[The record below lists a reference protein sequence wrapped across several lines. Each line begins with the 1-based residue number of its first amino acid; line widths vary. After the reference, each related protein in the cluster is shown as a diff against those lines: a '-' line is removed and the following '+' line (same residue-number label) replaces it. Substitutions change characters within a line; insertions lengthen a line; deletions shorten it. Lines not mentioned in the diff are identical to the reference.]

1 MNNLEKFAAAKAPL
15 QADVANAKG
24 ELDAAINH
32 LASMPESLERRKAV
46 ATAKSK
52 LIEATSA
59 LECLEAA
66 ETEVHRRARE
76 ADRAARAVRRQEE
89 RGQIREMNTAIDDA
103 AVAIIKHIQQ
113 LGPLL
118 VAYDKLARDR
128 ELLCMG
134 LAREAESHL
143 PIPRQHSTEQL
154 LRQAD
159 PSRGPLAG
167 AILAAFESAGLSRVG
182 PRLVLCGEHVEFNAG
197 SVEYRAD
204 PISAYLNDA
213 KDLQRNVRDALDR
226 ADQTLADRDARA
238 A

>member
-32 LASMPESLERRKAV
+32 LASMPESLERRRAV

-118 VAYDKLARDR
+118 VAYDKLASERQ
-128 ELLCMG
+128 LLCLG
-134 LAREAESHL
+134 LAREAENHL
-143 PIPRQHSTEQL
+143 PISRQHSTEQL
-154 LRQAD
+154 LRQMD
-159 PSRGPLAG
+159 PNRGHLPEAVSTALW
-167 AILAAFESAGLSRVG
+167 SAGLSRVG
-182 PRLVLCGEHVEFNAG
+182 PHLEVCGVSPDPG
-197 SVEYRAD
+197 RVEYQTD
-204 PISAYLNDA
+204 PISAYLEDT
-213 KDLQRNVRDALDR
+213 KDLHRRVQDALNR
-226 ADQTLADRDARA
+226 ADQTLAERDARA